1 MPMTWLLLTMAAPSV
16 PGARREPANTPS
28 RPWVA
33 HCPAEPD
40 MTTAEAA
47 WRAARTQQ
55 LLAEGLE
62 RFEAMAKVREEA
74 KSQPWTLLN

>member
-1 MPMTWLLLTMAAPSV
+1 
-16 PGARREPANTPS
+16 
-28 RPWVA
+28 
-33 HCPAEPD
+33 

-55 LLAEGLE
+55 LPSEGLE

-74 KSQPWTLLN
+74 KAQPWTLLNK

>member
-1 MPMTWLLLTMAAPSV
+1 MQCHL
-16 PGARREPANTPS
+16 RES
-28 RPWVA
+28 RASFHRKRDV
-33 HCPAEPD
+33 
-40 MTTAEAA
+40 TTAEAA

-74 KSQPWTLLN
+74 KAQPWTLLNK